1 MSEKNATLEN
11 TTANANS
18 GCLRR
23 MVRKC
28 GKCKHAGPH
37 FRIANLGTHMHCCH
51 PDKSVSGE
59 PGWDTLREWYGSC
72 EHFIPNSRRDARR
85 EMDKQS

>member
-1 MSEKNATLEN
+1 MSKK
-11 TTANANS
+11 
-18 GCLRR
+18 

-28 GKCKHAGPH
+28 GKCKHAGPC

-51 PDKSVSGE
+51 PEKSVSGE

-72 EHFIPNSRRDARR
+72 EHFIPIEEAGK
-85 EMDKQS
+85 EAK